1 MLALKLQAIM
11 IGGSVFAC
19 IILLRLI
26 TKYKLEI
33 KYSLLWFLLNI
44 LLIVLSIFPDIL
56 NFISDQMGFKDSV
69 NALFSFGILI
79 LILIVFSFTVALS
92 RMSTRIRNL
101 TQEIGL
107 LKREVHDRNNSEN
120 HRQPEVQDH

>member
-1 MLALKLQAIM
+1 MLAFKLQAIM

-33 KYSLLWFLLNI
+33 KYSLLWFLLNMI
-44 LLIVLSIFPDIL
+44 LIVLSIFPDIL

-79 LILIVFSFTVALS
+79 LILIIFSFTVALS

-107 LKREVHDRNNSEN
+107 LKRELHDQNNSEK
-120 HRQPEVQDH
+120 